1 MQNELDFKKLMNKLH
16 EACEEYKLYV
26 PYLTKFNGNCMF
38 ESLQY
43 HGIISTDYKHRHGL
57 AFILYIFKHYKN
69 FIPGDERTLAEQYHD
84 TTYDPPKYVSS
95 KNRLMKKG
103 EIQFYKYSYDVMCQ
117 DLSNNGSWDKLRTN
131 MILLILSRLYKLKI
145 HILNITHNGSFLNT
159 LNAFENLQHQPKL
172 KTIYLANINEMHY
185 LPLDIKK

>member
-1 MQNELDFKKLMNKLH
+1 
-16 EACEEYKLYV
+16 
-26 PYLTKFNGNCMF
+26 MF

-43 HGIISTDYKHRHGL
+43 HGIISTHCRHRYGL
-57 AFILYIFKHYKN
+57 AYILYIFKNYKN

-84 TTYDPPKYVSS
+84 TTYDPPKYVVRG
-95 KNRLMKKG
+95 KNRLMKK
-103 EIQFYKYSYDVMCQ
+103 QFYKYSYDVMCQ

-131 MILLILSRLYKLKI
+131 MILLVLSRIYKLRI

-159 LNAFENLQHQPKL
+159 LNAFENLKNQPEL

-185 LPLDIKK
+185 LPLDRLSNNQKITRIYYNDINQHFLHWMEKN